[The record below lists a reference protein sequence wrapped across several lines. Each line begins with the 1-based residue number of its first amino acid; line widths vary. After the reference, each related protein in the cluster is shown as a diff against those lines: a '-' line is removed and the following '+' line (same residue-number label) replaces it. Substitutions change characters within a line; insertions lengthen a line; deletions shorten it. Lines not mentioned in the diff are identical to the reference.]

1 MTMLFLHV
9 GDDGDE
15 DVVWSV
21 VTDGGGVVGIVV
33 VAPVCWAIVTYGEN
47 DDKSS
52 SGIAGMASSDVLLLI
67 N

>member
-1 MTMLFLHV
+1 MLFLHV
-9 GDDGDE
+9 GDE
-15 DVVWSV
+15 DVVWPV

-52 SGIAGMASSDVLLLI
+52 RNVAGMANSAV
-67 N
+67 